1 MRNSLEF
8 SLNGLIFIIDC
19 SCLCLHKHAFYHV
32 YTIIVNKNIL
42 YNELLSIDAWDLQFK
57 QDNTT
62 FYIPHIMCLFGVLD
76 KIPNVVCACCR
87 QGGHTELA
95 DRMTELVY
103 EATDR
108 MIYFLTGEKPD
119 HASGRHYIVPRAHDT
134 HEMTDVAKAARGKL
148 QLVCLTLIL
157 TISNE

>member
-1 MRNSLEF
+1 
-8 SLNGLIFIIDC
+8 
-19 SCLCLHKHAFYHV
+19 
-32 YTIIVNKNIL
+32 
-42 YNELLSIDAWDLQFK
+42 
-57 QDNTT
+57 
-62 FYIPHIMCLFGVLD
+62 MCFCGVLD
-76 KIPNVVCACCR
+76 KISNVLCNSSR

-95 DRMTELVY
+95 DRLTELVY

-148 QLVCLTLIL
+148 QLVCRLLIRQL
-157 TISNE
+157 